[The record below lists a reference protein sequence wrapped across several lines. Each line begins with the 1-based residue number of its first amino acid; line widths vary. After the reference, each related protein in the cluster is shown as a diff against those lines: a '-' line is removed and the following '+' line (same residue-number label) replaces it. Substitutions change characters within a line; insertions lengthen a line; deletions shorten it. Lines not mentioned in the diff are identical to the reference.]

1 MAYTPDM
8 PNAARR
14 NLLAANLLYSEK
26 TRMDV
31 AGYLYGI
38 AAECALKAMMQDAGF
53 RPLDLEN
60 RKADPFFAH
69 FPGLRTMLKDSLH
82 GRKSATL
89 RRKIENDNFFSQ
101 WDIQM
106 RYCKGSDIKDSWID
120 TWKEQANDIV
130 SCIGT

>member
-8 PNAARR
+8 SNAARR
-14 NLLAANLLYSEK
+14 HLLAANILYSEK
-26 TRMDV
+26 TRIDV

-38 AAECALKAMMQDAGF
+38 AAECAIKAMMLEAGI
-53 RPLDLEN
+53 RPDLEN
-60 RKADPFFAH
+60 RKGDPFFAH
-69 FPGLRTMLKDSLH
+69 FPGLRTMLKDSLQ

-89 RRKIENDNFFSQ
+89 RLKIENDNFFSQ
-101 WDIQM
+101 WDIEM
-106 RYCKGSDIKDSWID
+106 RYCKSSDIRDSWVE

>member
-1 MAYTPDM
+1 MAYIPDM
-8 PNAARR
+8 ASAARR
-14 NLLAANLLYSEK
+14 HLLAANILYSEK
-26 TRMDV
+26 TRIDV

-38 AAECALKAMMQDAGF
+38 AAECAIKAMMLDAGI
-53 RPLDLEN
+53 RPNLEN

-69 FPGLRTMLKDSLH
+69 FPDLRTMLKDTLQ

-89 RRKIENDNFFSQ
+89 RLKIENDNFFSQ
-101 WDIQM
+101 WDIEM
-106 RYCKGSDIKDSWID
+106 RYCKSSDIKDSWVE

>member
-1 MAYTPDM
+1 MAYTPDL

-14 NLLAANLLYSEK
+14 HLSAANILYSEK
-26 TRMDV
+26 TRIDV

-38 AAECALKAMMQDAGF
+38 AAECAIKAMMLEAGI

-69 FPGLRTMLKDSLH
+69 FPTLRTMLKDSLH
-82 GRKSATL
+82 GRNSATL

-101 WDIQM
+101 WDIEM
-106 RYCKGSDIKDSWID
+106 RYCKGSDINNRWVESWKD
-120 TWKEQANDIV
+120 QANDIV
-130 SCIGT
+130 NCIGT